1 MVLILIFPE
10 IPRVLG
16 AYKKLKKRGSFH
28 KNHGAYKNKMSVQ
41 FCRFYIRNISLSSEK
56 GVAYKKKSVSTLIFL
71 YNKHVSNERLDVFF
85 IFHKK

>member
-56 GVAYKKKSVSTLIFL
+56 GVAYKKRVYLHSFFFTINMFIVKDST
-71 YNKHVSNERLDVFF
+71 FF
-85 IFHKK
+85 SIRK